1 MRRLLPRGSLRL
13 PSALLAPQ
21 RRPTCLCLHG
31 RAASSAARVA
41 KLPDRCTAER
51 LARELKMP
59 LQALLRQAR
68 ALGENAEGD
77 TVLSAEL
84 IELIGLESGVT
95 VQTVGEIKDARRR
108 PPPPPE
114 ELASLPLRPPV
125 VTIMGH
131 VDHGKTSMLDAFRG
145 SELCA
150 AEAGG
155 ITQTISAFQVDADSA
170 EAMTFIDT
178 PGHEFFSAMRQ
189 RGAHATD
196 VVLLVVALDAG
207 VQPTTVQAIQ
217 FAQEMEAPIVVAA
230 NKVDVPGNDKLMGK
244 LHQQL
249 LQHGLHPEELGG
261 DVSVVPVSA
270 TRRLGLDK
278 LREALLLHAEMLE
291 LHAEDAGAAEGL
303 VLEAQMQK
311 GMGVL
316 ATVLVQRGVLRR
328 GDHVVAGTSYGRVKV
343 LHDEE
348 GRQAKQATPSVPVRV
363 SGLRELPRAGDELLV
378 MPSEQRAREVCEY
391 RVARSSAEASEAT
404 QRSVGRKRGSARLV
418 PVLLKADT
426 QGALEAVREGLSHFP
441 KQRVEMRYVRT
452 GVGPLTAADVEFA
465 ETLDAAVLGY
475 NVTVPHKVEL
485 YAEKLLVPVHAHK
498 VIYSLVD
505 AAKEILEAAIPP
517 RLEDVATGAAEVLQV
532 FELTLNGK
540 DRKEGMSKR
549 TKVAGCKVNTGEA
562 TVNSRARVERGGEV
576 VHEGK
581 VISLKHFKQEVRTVR
596 KGSECGMVLAN
607 YSDLREGDTISLYE
621 VVSRKPGLYDDLV
634 AE

>member
-1 MRRLLPRGSLRL
+1 
-13 PSALLAPQ
+13 
-21 RRPTCLCLHG
+21 
-31 RAASSAARVA
+31 
-41 KLPDRCTAER
+41 
-51 LARELKMP
+51 MP
-59 LQALLRQAR
+59 LQALLRQAK
-68 ALGENAEGD
+68 ALGEEAEGG

-84 IELIGLESGVT
+84 IELIALESGVT

-108 PPPPPE
+108 PPPSPD
-114 ELASLPLRPPV
+114 ELAALPLRPPV

-155 ITQTISAFQVDADSA
+155 ITQTISAFLVDADGA

-178 PGHEFFSAMRQ
+178 PGHEFFSSMRQ

-207 VQPTTVQAIQ
+207 MQPTTIQAIQ
-217 FAQEMEAPIVVAA
+217 FAQEMGAPIVVAA
-230 NKVDVPGNDKLMGK
+230 NKVDVPGNDKLMSK

-261 DVSVVPVSA
+261 DVSVIPVSA
-270 TRRLGLDK
+270 TKRLNLDT

-291 LHAEDAGAAEGL
+291 LHAEGAGPAEGV

-311 GMGVL
+311 GLGVL

-328 GDHVVAGTSYGRVKV
+328 GDHVVAGTSYGRVK
-343 LHDEE
+343 LLQDEE
-348 GRQAKQATPSVPVRV
+348 GRTATQATPSVPVRV

-391 RVARSSAEASEAT
+391 RLARASAEAREAT
-404 QRSVGRKRGSARLV
+404 SHAVGRKRGAARLV

-426 QGALEAVREGLSHFP
+426 QGGLEAVREGLSHFP
-441 KQRVEMRYVRT
+441 KQQVELRYVRS

-475 NVTVPHKVEL
+475 NVQVPHKVEL

-505 AAKEILEAAIPP
+505 SAKDILEAAIPP
-517 RLEDVATGAAEVLQV
+517 RLEDVTTGTVEVLQV
-532 FELTLNGK
+532 FELILNAK

-549 TKVAGCKVNTGEA
+549 TKVAGCKVSVGEA
-562 TVNSRARVERGGEV
+562 TFNSLARVERDGELL
-576 VHEGK
+576 HEGK
-581 VISLKHFKQEVRTVR
+581 VVSLRHFKQEVRTVR

-607 YSDLREGDTISLYE
+607 WSDLREGDTITLYE
-621 VVSRKPGLYDDLV
+621 VVARKPGLYDGLPGL
-634 AE
+634 